1 MLCAKKMLALC
12 AALVLVGMVGCGVNR
27 VETMK
32 IEPTTLTL
40 NAKDSVSPFTVT
52 AYNAKGEVL
61 PAPAIAWSSNDSLTV
76 QVDQTGRLTP
86 MKSGL
91 ATITAAAGNAK
102 VSVPVNV
109 ALYTSLALAD
119 TAVVLPVGEAKQLAA
134 QILDETG
141 NPVAGPV
148 TWESMDKAVA
158 EVTMEGMVT
167 GMAPGTTMLSA
178 SAKGVPSVQLPI
190 TVAAA
195 KPAAR
200 GRAS

>member
-119 TAVVLPVGEAKQLAA
+119 TAVVLPVGEARQLAA

>member
-119 TAVVLPVGEAKQLAA
+119 TAVVLPVGEARQLAA

-167 GMAPGTTMLSA
+167 GMAPGTTMLSD

>member
-12 AALVLVGMVGCGVNR
+12 AALMLVGMVGCGVNR

-119 TAVVLPVGEAKQLAA
+119 TA
-134 QILDETG
+134 
-141 NPVAGPV
+141 
-148 TWESMDKAVA
+148 
-158 EVTMEGMVT
+158 
-167 GMAPGTTMLSA
+167 
-178 SAKGVPSVQLPI
+178 
-190 TVAAA
+190 
-195 KPAAR
+195 
-200 GRAS
+200 